1 VDCLAYLDQ
10 GLNVAIIGAGYAGM
24 AAAVT
29 LAQHAVSVTVYE
41 ASKTLGGRARRVQV
55 DELALDNGQH
65 LLLGAYTETLRL
77 VKLVAPDINAWARQ
91 PLTLRTLDGMQLRA
105 PHLPAPF
112 NTLIALLTATGLS
125 AAERYAALR
134 FMLVQRVKR
143 FNLASDCSVA
153 RLLEQHG
160 QPATLVHKLWAP
172 LCIAALNTPPTT
184 ASAQVFLNVLRDS
197 LVQRRADSDMILP
210 TRDLSTLFPEPAAA
224 YVRMHGGKVLSECA
238 INTIVAE
245 GSGFSLAGQHFT
257 HLICAVGPHQ
267 AARLLVDLP
276 KLNLLRD
283 ALAQLRYQPIAT
295 IYMQYPASVK
305 LTEPMLGLSGEF
317 AQWVFDRGITHGQH
331 GLLAVVISAEGRYR
345 TLNHTELAVQ
355 VEMELRQA
363 LGTLPVRLWHQVIIE
378 KRATFSCDVGVQ
390 RPPQATPLENFYLAG
405 DYTDSDYPATLE
417 AATRSGVKCAHLVLE
432 RS

>member
-1 VDCLAYLDQ
+1 
-10 GLNVAIIGAGYAGM
+10 
-24 AAAVT
+24 
-29 LAQHAVSVTVYE
+29 
-41 ASKTLGGRARRVQV
+41 
-55 DELALDNGQH
+55 
-65 LLLGAYTETLRL
+65 
-77 VKLVAPDINAWARQ
+77 
-91 PLTLRTLDGMQLRA
+91 
-105 PHLPAPF
+105 
-112 NTLIALLTATGLS
+112 
-125 AAERYAALR
+125 
-134 FMLVQRVKR
+134 
-143 FNLASDCSVA
+143 
-153 RLLEQHG
+153 
-160 QPATLVHKLWAP
+160 
-172 LCIAALNTPPTT
+172 
-184 ASAQVFLNVLRDS
+184 
-197 LVQRRADSDMILP
+197 
-210 TRDLSTLFPEPAAA
+210 
-224 YVRMHGGKVLSECA
+224 MHGGKVLSECA

-245 GSGFSLAGQHFT
+245 GNGFSLAGQHFT

-267 AARLLVDLP
+267 AARLLLDLP
-276 KLNLLRD
+276 KLNPLRD

-345 TLNHTELAVQ
+345 TLNHTELADQ

-417 AATRSGVKCAHLVLE
+417 AATRSGVKCAHLILE